1 MQTHKALAI
10 LVLLSLY
17 TGALPVYAAGLP
29 DYYNWRRTVPTERT
43 SALTE
48 TIVGPVLNQSPYE
61 NCWTFATTATLE
73 STLNIK
79 LKAAGLAPTPALS
92 ERYLGWLAYAPPVN
106 GGGDGFYFYDA
117 AVEASHFNPKTVFDP
132 GEAGPEPISV
142 LVRYGTAYDS
152 EWPYQHNNMQGVS
165 LMAGRGTALHDIYG
179 LVMYS
184 SDNPCTPFINKDSAA
199 RDYYKK
205 LIQNYG
211 VLKINYYAE
220 LRAAAKEP
228 VKEQDILTSHFVNIN
243 HAVSLVGWDDSYTIL
258 DKQGVTHTGA
268 WLLRNSWGTNYGDE
282 GYYYLSYDDA
292 TAFATGV
299 YNAETD
305 WGRYTSVD
313 TITPS
318 GQDLQATPN
327 EDPKM
332 PDVLIQKGGYKIADN
347 LTSSASQLLKAVGIF
362 VPADAMSYKID
373 VSLKGNTPADTTSIY
388 TQSGTFG
395 QDGTTAY
402 KGYRTVDF
410 NKFIYLPNQQ
420 NYFITVT
427 LTGQDGVS
435 YYVPI
440 SANENQPIK
449 DGVSY
454 LYDPAR
460 QAWVDTV
467 TMVMPDTGKAADFL
481 MPLYA
486 LNKYSSQANGG
497 DFTVVS
503 LNDNGVGGSG
513 IYLGKKDELYTTDLL
528 HPATYASPAGYRYTL
543 SNMTVELTKGLT
555 DSVYGGVI
563 SGEGSVTKTGDGLLA
578 LSGANTYTG
587 ATSVKEGSFALTGSL
602 QSPVTVASGAT
613 FTGNGTINGNLTN
626 SGTLV
631 PGLTAEA
638 RNLFYV
644 AAGNSTTTTVP
655 QVGTLTVTGNFN
667 STGKLM
673 VATNGTNI
681 SKLAVGGSSTL
692 TGTTLAATN
701 DSTAPMLNHK
711 YNYLTSQ
718 GGITGNVTA
727 GDVSPYVTLAATT
740 EGNNA
745 YVTANQKQTL
755 GSLPG
760 MTPSE
765 NSVGAALNKMTIETV
780 AANPTSATAQAL
792 NAVLYQSEAVSR
804 NFTKAVTSEARA
816 QLLSQSPLSNLT
828 SESVSGRLDAVDFSV
843 LVPAEVAVAHLTTT
857 QGKQNSMAAQK
868 SNQQFSIAKQNSEN
882 QISDSLTTSTPV
894 TLDANNN
901 LWLKLF
907 KGYETFN
914 YADELKD
921 HSFGGAIGYDKAL
934 NLTTRVGGLFSYGVT
949 NYSTD
954 AISGDS
960 HDWRVGAYVDH
971 KNGNWDYQ
979 GLLTYGHNKYDLDRD
994 VLGAKLNSDYKAKVW
1009 DVEAKAKYLIPS
1021 TARKTWKFT
1030 PYGKVSYTHSS
1041 QDAYGETGSSVF
1053 AQNME
1058 STSHNSTRGE
1068 IGIEFKRAYDK
1079 NGGFGG
1085 SVGYKRVIS
1094 GLNPELN
1101 GTFVGDNNNFT
1112 ISTDN
1117 DRNFVTYSVNVHGKL
1132 AKNWTGQAELRGE
1145 ASQNTH
1151 KEIISVAAKYSF

>member
-1 MQTHKALAI
+1 MRTRKTLAALI
-10 LVLLSLY
+10 LVTLCA
-17 TGALPVYAAGLP
+17 GALPVYADGLP
-29 DYYNWRRTVPTERT
+29 DYYNWRRTMPTDRT
-43 SALTE
+43 SGLTG

-117 AVEASHFNPKTVFDP
+117 AIEASHFNPKTVFDP
-132 GEAGPEPISV
+132 GETGPEPVSV

-165 LMAGRGTALHDIYG
+165 LVAGRGTALHDAYG
-179 LVMYS
+179 LVMYY

-220 LRAAAKEP
+220 LSSAAKEP

-243 HAVSLVGWDDSYTIL
+243 HAVSLVGWDDNYTIL

-268 WLLRNSWGTNYGDE
+268 WLLRNSWGTNYGDA

-292 TAFATGV
+292 TAFAAGV

-318 GQDLQATPN
+318 GQDFQSTPT
-327 EDPKM
+327 EDPTM
-332 PDVLIQKGGYKIADN
+332 PDVLIQKGGYKIADK

-362 VPADAMSYKID
+362 VPADAMSYKIE
-373 VSLKGNTPADTTSIY
+373 VSLKGNTPADATSIY

-395 QDGTTAY
+395 QDGTAAY

-410 NKFIYLPNQQ
+410 NKFIYLPNAQ

-440 SANENQPIK
+440 SLNQNQPIK

-454 LYDPAR
+454 LYAPAR
-460 QAWVDTV
+460 QTWVDTV
-467 TMVMPDTGKAADFL
+467 TMVTPDTGEAADIL
-481 MPLYA
+481 LPLYA
-486 LNKYSSQANGG
+486 LNKKSDEANGD

-503 LNDNGVGGSG
+503 LNDNGVGGSE

-528 HPATYASPAGYRYTL
+528 HPVTSDSPAGYRYTL

-555 DSVYGGVI
+555 DSVYGGKI
-563 SGEGSVTKTGDGLLA
+563 SGEGSVTKTGDGILA

-587 ATSVKEGSFALTGSL
+587 ATNVNAGSLALTGSL
-602 QSPVTVASGAT
+602 TSPVTVANGAT
-613 FTGNGTINGNLTN
+613 FTGYGTISGNLNN

-638 RNLFYV
+638 RNLFY
-644 AAGNSTTTTVP
+644 AASGSSTTTTVP
-655 QVGTLTVTGNFN
+655 QVGTLTVSGNFTSN
-667 STGKLM
+667 GKLI
-673 VATNGTNI
+673 VAANGTTS
-681 SKLAVGGSSTL
+681 SKLIVGGSSTL
-692 TGTTLAATN
+692 TGTTLSVTN

-718 GGITGNVTA
+718 NGITGNVTA
-727 GDVSPYVTLAATT
+727 GDVSPFVTLAATT
-740 EGNNA
+740 EGNDA
-745 YVTANQKQTL
+745 YFIANKKNDL
-755 GSLPG
+755 GSLSD

-765 NSVGAALNKMTIETV
+765 QSVGGALTKMAVQAV
-780 AANPTSATAQAL
+780 AANPDSATAQAL
-792 NAVLYQSEAVSR
+792 NSVFYQSEATSR
-804 NFTKAVTSEARA
+804 SFTKQVTSEARA
-816 QLLSQSPLSNLT
+816 QILTASPLSSLT
-828 SESVSGRLDAVDFSV
+828 SQSVDDRLNAIGFSG
-843 LVPAEVAVAHLTTT
+843 LVVAEVALPHLTSA
-857 QGKQNSMAAQK
+857 QGNENLTGKTVKQNSMA
-868 SNQQFSIAKQNSEN
+868 QQNFASQN
-882 QISDSLTTSTPV
+882 SDSLTTSIPV

-934 NLTTRVGGLFSYGVT
+934 NLTTRVGGLFSYGIT

-954 AISGDS
+954 NMSGDS

-979 GLLTYGHNKYDLDRD
+979 GLVTYGHNKYDLDRD
-994 VLGAKLNSDYKAKVW
+994 VLGTKLNSDYKAKVW

-1021 TARKTWKFT
+1021 TARKTWQFT

-1041 QDAYGETGSSVF
+1041 QDAYGETGNSVF

-1117 DRNFVTYSVNVHGKL
+1117 DRNFVTYSVSVHGKL

>member
-1 MQTHKALAI
+1 LIQAK
-10 LVLLSLY
+10 
-17 TGALPVYAAGLP
+17 PV
-29 DYYNWRRTVPTERT
+29 
-43 SALTE
+43 
-48 TIVGPVLNQSPYE
+48 
-61 NCWTFATTATLE
+61 
-73 STLNIK
+73 
-79 LKAAGLAPTPALS
+79 
-92 ERYLGWLAYAPPVN
+92 
-106 GGGDGFYFYDA
+106 
-117 AVEASHFNPKTVFDP
+117 
-132 GEAGPEPISV
+132 PEPVSV

-165 LMAGRGTALHDIYG
+165 LVAGRGTALHDAYG
-179 LVMYS
+179 LVMYY

-220 LRAAAKEP
+220 LSSAAKEP

-243 HAVSLVGWDDSYTIL
+243 HAVSLVGWDDNYTIL

-268 WLLRNSWGTNYGDE
+268 WLLRNSWGTNYGDA

-292 TAFATGV
+292 TAFAAGV

-318 GQDLQATPN
+318 GQDFQSTPT
-327 EDPKM
+327 EDPTM
-332 PDVLIQKGGYKIADN
+332 PDVLIQKGGYKIADK

-362 VPADAMSYKID
+362 VPADAMSYKIE
-373 VSLKGNTPADTTSIY
+373 VSLKGNTPADATSIY

-395 QDGTTAY
+395 QDGTAAY

-410 NKFIYLPNQQ
+410 NKFIYLPNAQ

-427 LTGQDGVS
+427 LTGQDSVS

-440 SANENQPIK
+440 SLNQNQPIK

-454 LYDPAR
+454 LYAPAR
-460 QAWVDTV
+460 QTWVDTV
-467 TMVMPDTGKAADFL
+467 TMVTPDTGEAADIL
-481 MPLYA
+481 LPLYA
-486 LNKYSSQANGG
+486 LNKKSDEANGD

-503 LNDNGVGGSG
+503 LNDNGVGGSE

-528 HPATYASPAGYRYTL
+528 HPVTSDSPAGYRYTL

-555 DSVYGGVI
+555 DSVYGGKI
-563 SGEGSVTKTGDGLLA
+563 SGEGSVTKTGDGILA

-587 ATSVKEGSFALTGSL
+587 ATNVNAGSLALTGSL
-602 QSPVTVASGAT
+602 TSPVTVANGAT
-613 FTGNGTINGNLTN
+613 FTGYGTISGNLNN

-638 RNLFYV
+638 RNLFY
-644 AAGNSTTTTVP
+644 AASGSSTTTTVP
-655 QVGTLTVTGNFN
+655 QVGTLTVSGNFTSN
-667 STGKLM
+667 GKLI
-673 VATNGTNI
+673 VAANGTTS
-681 SKLAVGGSSTL
+681 SKLIVGGSSTL
-692 TGTTLAATN
+692 TGTTLSVTN

-718 GGITGNVTA
+718 NGITGNVTA
-727 GDVSPYVTLAATT
+727 GDVSPFVTLAATT
-740 EGNNA
+740 EGNDA
-745 YVTANQKQTL
+745 YFIANKKNDL
-755 GSLPG
+755 GSLSD

-765 NSVGAALNKMTIETV
+765 QSVGGALTKMAVQAV
-780 AANPTSATAQAL
+780 AANPDSATAQAL
-792 NAVLYQSEAVSR
+792 NSVFYQSEATSR
-804 NFTKAVTSEARA
+804 SFTKQVTSEARA
-816 QLLSQSPLSNLT
+816 QILTASPLSILT
-828 SESVSGRLDAVDFSV
+828 SQSVEGRLDGIGSSGLMA
-843 LVPAEVAVAHLTTT
+843 AEVALPHLTSA
-857 QGKQNSMAAQK
+857 QGNKNLTGKTVKQNSMAQQNFA
-868 SNQQFSIAKQNSEN
+868 NQN
-882 QISDSLTTSTPV
+882 SDSLTTSIPV

-954 AISGDS
+954 NISGDS

-979 GLLTYGHNKYDLDRD
+979 GLVTYGHNKYDLDRD
-994 VLGAKLNSDYKAKVW
+994 VLGAKLNSDYQAKVW

-1021 TARKTWKFT
+1021 TARKTWQFT
-1030 PYGKVSYTHSS
+1030 PYGKVSYTHTN
-1041 QDAYGETGSSVF
+1041 QDGYSETGSSVF
-1053 AQNME
+1053 AQNMD

-1068 IGIEFKRAYDK
+1068 IGVEFKRAYDK